1 MDKNEDNFFSQI
13 RSTDCISYKG
23 NADPSDVENILRKYF
38 MMVLPTFYEGE
49 GFPGIIVESF
59 ASGLPVIASDWKY
72 NSEIIQ
78 DGINGLLFKT
88 KNEEDLT
95 SKIEYCLDNYNIIN
109 EMRSKALSA
118 SKKILF

>member
-1 MDKNEDNFFSQI
+1 MKVKDF
-13 RSTDCISYKG
+13 
-23 NADPSDVENILRKYF
+23 L
-38 MMVLPTFYEGE
+38 
-49 GFPGIIVESF
+49 GIIVESF

-118 SKKILF
+118 SKIL